1 MSRKIAS
8 HYALINGQLRRNI
21 ILEVDD
27 SGCIVSISEA
37 ETLDN
42 RCGVE
47 FYSGILIAGMV
58 NAHCHLELSYL
69 RGAIAEQ
76 TGFAGFAREIGL
88 VRGNYT
94 DEERIRA
101 ASVADARMW
110 EEGIQAVADI
120 TNDSLIMEVKR
131 HSKIAYHTLY
141 EVFGLTT
148 DSIDRH
154 RAMASE
160 PNTSIT
166 PHSTYSVQDNIF
178 REIAAEGTAPL
189 SIHFLESD
197 DEAAL
202 YRHEGS
208 LNAWYERMGWQC
220 DFLKYGMPAE
230 RIVESI
236 PANRRL
242 MLVHNCKASHLDVMM
257 MDAHFEHDVTWVL
270 CPESNR
276 YISGIKPPVQ
286 MLRSMGA
293 HIALGTD
300 SLASARTLSM
310 IDNMRLLEGVPLV
323 DMLCWATEGGA
334 RALGMESTLGRLEV
348 GLRPGI
354 VLLEGVD
361 LQTMTLTQATTSRRL
376 I

>member
-1 MSRKIAS
+1 MNRKIAS
-8 HYALINGQLRRNI
+8 HYALINNELRRNI
-21 ILEVDD
+21 ILEADD
-27 SGCIVSISEA
+27 SGRIIAITEA
-37 ETLDN
+37 ETIDN

-47 FYSGILIAGMV
+47 FYSGILIPGMV

-69 RGAIAEQ
+69 HGAIAEQ
-76 TGFAGFAREIGL
+76 TGFAGFASEIGR

-120 TNDSLIMEVKR
+120 ANDRLVMEIKNN
-131 HSKIAYHTLY
+131 SKIAYHTFF

-148 DSIDRH
+148 DTIATH
-154 RAMASE
+154 RAMATE
-160 PNTSIT
+160 PNSSIT
-166 PHSTYSVQDNIF
+166 PHSTYSVQDSIF
-178 REIAAEGTAPL
+178 REIAEEGTAPL
-189 SIHFLESD
+189 TIHFQESD
-197 DEAAL
+197 NEEAL
-202 YRHEGS
+202 YQHKGP
-208 LNAWYERMGWQC
+208 LHAWYERMGWAC

-236 PANRRL
+236 PAHRRL

-257 MDAHFEHDVTWVL
+257 MDAHFDHDVTWVL

-276 YISGIKPPVQ
+276 YISNLRPPVE

-293 HIALGTD
+293 HVALGTD

-310 IDNMRLLEGVPLV
+310 VDNMRLIEGVPLV
-323 DMLCWATEGGA
+323 ELLRWATEGGA
-334 RALGMESTLGRLEV
+334 RALGMEEHLGRFEV
-348 GLRPGI
+348 GKRPGI
-354 VLLEGVD
+354 VIMEGVD
-361 LQTMTLTQATTSRRL
+361 MQTLTLTAETTTRRL